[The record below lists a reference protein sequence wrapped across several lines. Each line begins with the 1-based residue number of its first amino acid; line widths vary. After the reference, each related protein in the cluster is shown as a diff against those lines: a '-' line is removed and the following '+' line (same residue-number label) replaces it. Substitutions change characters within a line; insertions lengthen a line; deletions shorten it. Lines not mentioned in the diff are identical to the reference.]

1 MSGELRDLLRAS
13 MDAAPPAWLDRL
25 VTERVVAR
33 VEHEHAAQAAGSP
46 GRDIA
51 RAALVTLERGSE
63 LVQRVVKELLPGNR
77 ETEGSPARVLDD
89 PNEA

>member
-13 MDAAPPAWLDRL
+13 MDANPPDWLDRL
-25 VTERVVAR
+25 VTDRVVAR
-33 VEHEHAAQAAGSP
+33 VERENAAQAAGSP
-46 GRDIA
+46 GRDMA
-51 RAALVTLERGSE
+51 RAARVALERSGE
-63 LVQRVVKELLPGNR
+63 LLQRVAKELLPGDR